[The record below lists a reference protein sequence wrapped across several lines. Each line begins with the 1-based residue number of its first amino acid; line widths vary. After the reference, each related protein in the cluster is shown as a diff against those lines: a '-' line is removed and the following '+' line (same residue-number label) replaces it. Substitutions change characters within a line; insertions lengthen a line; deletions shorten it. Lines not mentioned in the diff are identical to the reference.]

1 VRGERLCPLFG
12 LGELAAGSGGK
23 GSRVCRVVR
32 SRRGNA
38 EVKEMGLLVDLF
50 WLRGEAPSGAG
61 KKAERGEWD
70 SVWLKVNSGGSRLS
84 FGQRAEKR
92 R

>member
-1 VRGERLCPLFG
+1 
-12 LGELAAGSGGK
+12 
-23 GSRVCRVVR
+23 
-32 SRRGNA
+32 
-38 EVKEMGLLVDLF
+38 MGLLVDLF

-61 KKAERGEWD
+61 KKAVRGEWD

-84 FGQRAEKR
+84 FVQRAEKR